1 MTLVK
6 KGWSSPF
13 SNKFL
18 TDFFNADKLFDE
30 DDFLKVERMPA
41 VNIVENDTTFE
52 VEVAVP
58 GMKKE
63 DFKVEVKDGMLI
75 ISAEKEEKKEEVK
88 KNYTRKE
95 FSVSAFSRMFTLP
108 ENVKESEIDA
118 EYKNG
123 VLHMIIPKKEPV
135 VSSAKKVAIK

>member
-1 MTLVK
+1 MSLIK

-18 TDFFNADKLFDE
+18 SDFFNADNLLDE
-30 DDFLKVERMPA
+30 DFLKVERMPA
-41 VNIVENDTTFE
+41 VNIVENETGYE
-52 VEVAVP
+52 LEVAVP

-63 DFKVEVKDGMLI
+63 DFKIELKEGMLTI
-75 ISAEKEEKKEEVK
+75 AAEKEEKKEEVK

-95 FSVSAFSRMFTLP
+95 FSISAFSRMFTLP
-108 ENVKESEIDA
+108 ENVRENEIGA

-123 VLHMIIPKKEPV
+123 VLHLSIPKKEPV
-135 VSSAKKVAIK
+135 VSSAKKVEIK

>member
-18 TDFFNADKLFDE
+18 SDFFNADKLFD
-30 DDFLKVERMPA
+30 DDFMKVERMPA
-41 VNIVENDTTFE
+41 VNIAEHDATFE
-52 VEVAVP
+52 LEVAVP

-63 DFKVEVKDGMLI
+63 DFKVEVKDGMLT
-75 ISAEKEEKKEEVK
+75 ISAEKEESKEEVK

-95 FSVSAFSRMFTLP
+95 FSVSSFSRMFNLP
-108 ENVKESEIDA
+108 DNVKDNEIDA

-123 VLHMIIPKKEPV
+123 VLHLIIPKKEPV
-135 VSSAKKVAIK
+135 VQSAKKVEIK

>member
-18 TDFFNADKLFDE
+18 SDFFNADKMFD
-30 DDFLKVERMPA
+30 DDFFKAERMPA
-41 VNIVENDTTFE
+41 VNVVENDATFE
-52 VEVAVP
+52 LEVAVP

-63 DFKVEVKDGMLI
+63 DFKIEVKDGMLE

-95 FSVSAFSRMFTLP
+95 FSVSSFSRMFTLP
-108 ENVKESEIDA
+108 DNVKENEIDA
-118 EYKNG
+118 IYKDG
-123 VLHMIIPKKEPV
+123 VLHLVIPKKEPV
-135 VSSAKKVAIK
+135 VKSAKKVEIK